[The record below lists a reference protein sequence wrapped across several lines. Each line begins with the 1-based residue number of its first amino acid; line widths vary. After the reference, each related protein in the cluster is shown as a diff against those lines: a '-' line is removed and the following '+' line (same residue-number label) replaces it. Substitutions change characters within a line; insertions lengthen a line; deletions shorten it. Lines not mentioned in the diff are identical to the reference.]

1 MERSRVAII
10 IPALNEAATI
20 GAVLARVK
28 EYGDP
33 VVVDDGSTDATAQ
46 IAREAGAEVVS
57 HAVNQGYD
65 GALNSGFARAA
76 ELGYQY
82 LITVDAD
89 GQHNPAQLSE
99 MIGYLDQGYQLVL
112 GERDRLQRISEV
124 VFARVACRRWRI
136 RDPLCG
142 MKAYSAELY
151 RKAGRFDSCHSIGS
165 ELAVRS
171 VVDGAR
177 VATMAIITR
186 DRLDAPRFGR
196 RFSANMRILRAMFV
210 LLGRYGSAP
219 PLTAARA

>member
-1 MERSRVAII
+1 MERSRIAII

-20 GAVLARVK
+20 GAVLARVR

-46 IAREAGAEVVS
+46 IARAAGAEVVS

-76 ELGYQY
+76 ALGYQY

-99 MIGYLDQGYQLVL
+99 MIGYLERGYQLVL
-112 GERDRLQRISEV
+112 GERDRLQRVGEWI
-124 VFARVACRRWRI
+124 FAFFAARRWRI

-142 MKAYSAELY
+142 MKGYAVELY
-151 RKAGRFDSCHSIGS
+151 RQAGQFDSFRSIGS

-171 VVDGAR
+171 VVGGAR
-177 VATMAIITR
+177 VANMAIITR
-186 DRLDAPRFGR
+186 DRADAPRFGR
-196 RFSANMRILRAMFV
+196 RFAANWKILRAMCI
-210 LLGRYGSAP
+210 LLARYGRAP
-219 PLTAARA
+219 AGA